1 MSSSGALSNEE
12 KKRLLKAIQEDE
24 EFRYA
29 VAGLLGLDAILND
42 LRKLREEFNKY
53 IEKLDNYINNTT
65 TAFSENDRKWEENF
79 RRWAENDK
87 RWEENDRKWE
97 ENFRRWAENDK
108 RWEENDRKWE
118 ENFRRWAENDKR
130 WEENDRK
137 WEENFR
143 RWAENDKRW
152 EENDRKWEMV
162 FAQLKTLD
170 SRVTALEQSMDSM
183 NRRISAIGARW
194 GILSESAFRR
204 GMRAILRDVLGIR
217 RVSKLKLEDEEG
229 IVYGHPSIIDVDI
242 AVRNGEHLLIEIKAN
257 ANRSDVAEIK
267 RVGDLYEKLKGTK
280 PRLIIIA
287 AYTGPGTKELAEK
300 LGVELHE
307 GV

>member
-1 MSSSGALSNEE
+1 MKYSVMSSSGALSNEE

-53 IEKLDNYINNTT
+53 IEKLDNYINNIT
-65 TAFSENDRKWEENF
+65 TAFS
-79 RRWAENDK
+79 
-87 RWEENDRKWE
+87 
-97 ENFRRWAENDK
+97 
-108 RWEENDRKWE
+108 
-118 ENFRRWAENDKR
+118 
-130 WEENDRK
+130 ENDRK

-170 SRVTALEQSMDSM
+170 SHVTALEQSMDSM

>member
-1 MSSSGALSNEE
+1 MKYSVMSSSGALSNEE

-29 VAGLLGLDAILND
+29 VAGLLGLDAVLND

-65 TAFSENDRKWEENF
+65 TAFS
-79 RRWAENDK
+79 
-87 RWEENDRKWE
+87 
-97 ENFRRWAENDK
+97 
-108 RWEENDRKWE
+108 
-118 ENFRRWAENDKR
+118 
-130 WEENDRK
+130 ENDRK

>member
-1 MSSSGALSNEE
+1 MKYSVMSSSGALSNEE

-29 VAGLLGLDAILND
+29 VAGLLGLDAVLND

-65 TAFSENDRKWEENF
+65 TAFS
-79 RRWAENDK
+79 
-87 RWEENDRKWE
+87 
-97 ENFRRWAENDK
+97 
-108 RWEENDRKWE
+108 ENDRKWE

>member
-1 MSSSGALSNEE
+1 MKYSVMSSSGALSNEE

-65 TAFSENDRKWEENF
+65 TAFS
-79 RRWAENDK
+79 
-87 RWEENDRKWE
+87 
-97 ENFRRWAENDK
+97 
-108 RWEENDRKWE
+108 
-118 ENFRRWAENDKR
+118 
-130 WEENDRK
+130 ENDRK

>member
-1 MSSSGALSNEE
+1 MKYSVMSSSGALSNEE

-29 VAGLLGLDAILND
+29 VAGLLGLDAVLND

-65 TAFSENDRKWEENF
+65 TAFS
-79 RRWAENDK
+79 
-87 RWEENDRKWE
+87 
-97 ENFRRWAENDK
+97 
-108 RWEENDRKWE
+108 
-118 ENFRRWAENDKR
+118 
-130 WEENDRK
+130 ENDRK

-217 RVSKLKLEDEEG
+217 RVSKLKLEDKEG

>member
-1 MSSSGALSNEE
+1 MKYSVMSSSGALSNEE

-53 IEKLDNYINNTT
+53 IEKLDNYINNIT
-65 TAFSENDRKWEENF
+65 TAFS
-79 RRWAENDK
+79 
-87 RWEENDRKWE
+87 
-97 ENFRRWAENDK
+97 
-108 RWEENDRKWE
+108 
-118 ENFRRWAENDKR
+118 
-130 WEENDRK
+130 ENDRK

-170 SRVTALEQSMDSM
+170 SHVTALEQSMDSM

-194 GILSESAFRR
+194 GILSGSAFRR

>member
-1 MSSSGALSNEE
+1 MKYSVMSSSGALSNEE

-97 ENFRRWAENDK
+97 
-108 RWEENDRKWE
+108 
-118 ENFRRWAENDKR
+118 
-130 WEENDRK
+130 
-137 WEENFR
+137 
-143 RWAENDKRW
+143 
-152 EENDRKWEMV
+152 MV

-217 RVSKLKLEDEEG
+217 RVSKLKLEDKEG

>member
-1 MSSSGALSNEE
+1 
-12 KKRLLKAIQEDE
+12 
-24 EFRYA
+24 
-29 VAGLLGLDAILND
+29 
-42 LRKLREEFNKY
+42 
-53 IEKLDNYINNTT
+53 
-65 TAFSENDRKWEENF
+65 
-79 RRWAENDK
+79 
-87 RWEENDRKWE
+87 
-97 ENFRRWAENDK
+97 
-108 RWEENDRKWE
+108 
-118 ENFRRWAENDKR
+118 
-130 WEENDRK
+130 
-137 WEENFR
+137 
-143 RWAENDKRW
+143 DKRW

-267 RVGDLYEKLKGTK
+267 RVGDLYEKLNGTK

-287 AYTGPGTKELAEK
+287 AYTGPGTKELAAK
-300 LGVELHE
+300 LGIELHE

>member
-97 ENFRRWAENDK
+97 
-108 RWEENDRKWE
+108 
-118 ENFRRWAENDKR
+118 
-130 WEENDRK
+130 
-137 WEENFR
+137 
-143 RWAENDKRW
+143 
-152 EENDRKWEMV
+152 MV

-170 SRVTALEQSMDSM
+170 SHVTALEQSMDSM

>member
-1 MSSSGALSNEE
+1 MKYSVMSSSGALSNEE

-97 ENFRRWAENDK
+97 
-108 RWEENDRKWE
+108 
-118 ENFRRWAENDKR
+118 
-130 WEENDRK
+130 
-137 WEENFR
+137 
-143 RWAENDKRW
+143 
-152 EENDRKWEMV
+152 MV

-194 GILSESAFRR
+194 GILSEPAFRR

-217 RVSKLKLEDEEG
+217 RVSKLKLEDKEG

>member
-1 MSSSGALSNEE
+1 MKYSVMSSSGALSNEE

-97 ENFRRWAENDK
+97 
-108 RWEENDRKWE
+108 
-118 ENFRRWAENDKR
+118 
-130 WEENDRK
+130 
-137 WEENFR
+137 
-143 RWAENDKRW
+143 
-152 EENDRKWEMV
+152 MV

-170 SRVTALEQSMDSM
+170 SHVTALEQSMDSM

-194 GILSESAFRR
+194 GILSGSAFRR

-217 RVSKLKLEDEEG
+217 RVSKLKLEDKEG

>member
-29 VAGLLGLDAILND
+29 VAGLLGLDAVLND

-65 TAFSENDRKWEENF
+65 TAFS
-79 RRWAENDK
+79 
-87 RWEENDRKWE
+87 
-97 ENFRRWAENDK
+97 
-108 RWEENDRKWE
+108 
-118 ENFRRWAENDKR
+118 
-130 WEENDRK
+130 ENDRK